1 MAIHKNE
8 RTVDGDSRCVEPW
21 GGYLGAAFFLVPSWW
36 RQLFRW
42 QGDQAIALALCI
54 YVIQN

>member
-21 GGYLGAAFFLVPSWW
+21 GGYLGAAFFWSRLGGGNSLDGKEI
-36 RQLFRW
+36 RR
-42 QGDQAIALALCI
+42 
-54 YVIQN
+54 

>member
-21 GGYLGAAFFLVPSWW
+21 GGYLGAAFFFGPVLVG
-36 RQLFRW
+36 QLFRW

-54 YVIQN
+54 

>member
-21 GGYLGAAFFLVPSWW
+21 GGYLGAAFFLALSLWGGKNS
-36 RQLFRW
+36 
-42 QGDQAIALALCI
+42 GDGKEIGR
-54 YVIQN
+54 